1 MKEKNC
7 KNQMLAQHQLGL
19 QIPVRG
25 TPTLVLDNG
34 EVVGGYVPAAELI
47 QRLGVDISSKAQAA
61 IKLKYKD
68 MAVVTKGKQLYR
80 GYCAGCHGVERQ
92 GAPN

>member
-1 MKEKNC
+1 M
-7 KNQMLAQHQLGL
+7 
-19 QIPVRG
+19 RG

-47 QRLGVDISSKAQAA
+47 QRLGVDVSSKAQAA

-68 MAVVTKGKQLYR
+68 MAVVTKGNQLYR

-92 GAPN
+92 GAQLAPAQYSWIPSGATPR